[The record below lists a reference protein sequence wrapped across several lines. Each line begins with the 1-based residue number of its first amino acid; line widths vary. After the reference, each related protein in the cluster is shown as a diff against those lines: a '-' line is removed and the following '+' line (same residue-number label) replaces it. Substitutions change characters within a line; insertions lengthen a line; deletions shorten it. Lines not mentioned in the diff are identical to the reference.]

1 MRSKGVIVF
10 QFITSILILCSCG
23 QRDPDGIYSS
33 EIKDWIY
40 EVFEANVNNQGNQ
53 CKIEVVLRQVPG
65 EGFLSELTFI
75 HPKMEKVVRTG
86 RVESRRWIRSIFFD
100 DEKIH
105 LNII

>member
-23 QRDPDGIYSS
+23 QRDPDGIYSG

-53 CKIEVVLRQVPG
+53 CKIEVVLRQVP

-75 HPKMEKVVRTG
+75 HPKDEKVVRT
-86 RVESRRWIRSIFFD
+86 ESGKSKMDTEAYFFD
-100 DEKIH
+100 DKKIH